1 MTQRPRKGSI
11 VNVAVDTVRFAF
23 LTRSW
28 TLLMVLVFG
37 VIALLVGIVV
47 QIVLP
52 WSIYP
57 FV

>member
-1 MTQRPRKGSI
+1 MTQRPRRGGI
-11 VNVAVDTVRFAF
+11 VDVAVDLVRFAF

-28 TLLMVLVFG
+28 ALLTVIVFG
-37 VIALLVGIVV
+37 VLALLVGIVV
-47 QIVLP
+47 QVVLP